1 MEPMTSSRGLPI
13 LVPDPVG
20 TAGTLLAALR
30 EAELTVDHSP
40 FVELRAQRD
49 GDVRRARQRLA
60 AGEVALLLL
69 TTPLDAEVLLADPTA
84 PLPEGTAIAAAGED
98 AATAVTELGLAVS
111 HHLPEPLE
119 ALLAALPAPAEP
131 GAAALVAGSA
141 ALDPALARALT
152 AAGWSVEVV
161 ATHRPRSVHLDAQ
174 VVRDLRLHGYG
185 AVVLTEPLLADLV
198 GSLGVH
204 RDIRVISRDPA
215 TTRAAEARGLVV
227 HAEATT
233 PDAAGLTAAVRTALD
248 DQNAPG

>member
-49 GDVRRARQRLA
+49 GDVRRARERLT
-60 AGEVALLLL
+60 AGDFSLLLL
-69 TTPLDAEVLLADPTA
+69 TAPLDAEVLLADPTT
-84 PLPEGTAIAAAGED
+84 PLPPGTLIAAARED
-98 AATAVTELGLAVS
+98 AAAAVMERGLTVN
-111 HHLPEPLE
+111 HHLPEPTD